1 MSQHNPWV
9 TITHPETGGTYEC
22 PKSSLP
28 HYKSLGWRRV
38 TKQSSTEA
46 PATAADSTSTPRKS
60 GTSKKKEQRN
70 G

>member
-1 MSQHNPWV
+1 MSDHNPWV
-9 TITHPETGGTYEC
+9 TITHPKTGGVYEC
-22 PKSSLP
+22 PESSLP

-38 TKQSSTEA
+38 TKSSTEA
-46 PATAADSTSTPRKS
+46 PATAADSTSTPRKR